1 MNAVAEFIRKLY
13 KRKRHPHD
21 VIPRI
26 EGEMSSD
33 WMALDLGRYTVS
45 VIRLYKILV
54 TYIKIPELQM
64 LGPFLPYNERPP
76 LLKHEP
82 ADQFL

>member
-1 MNAVAEFIRKLY
+1 MPPDTKYVDYIVVVTGKSKRHMTSVGEFIRKLY

-33 WMALDLGRYTVS
+33 WMALDLGRYIVA
-45 VIRLYKILV
+45 VIKMYKI
-54 TYIKIPELQM
+54 TYLK
-64 LGPFLPYNERPP
+64 FLNY
-76 LLKHEP
+76 KC
-82 ADQFL
+82 